1 MAIHTSLK
9 LWIQSQGN
17 FYTICVSNV
26 EQNIKSKVVKVK
38 SKLEKCRSIITEC
51 KSMAERKA
59 SESEDDS
66 NEMMIWLNYKI
77 ELADIEYRLKDMLQ
91 YFPKSGE

>member
-1 MAIHTSLK
+1 
-9 LWIQSQGN
+9 
-17 FYTICVSNV
+17 V

-38 SKLEKCRSIITEC
+38 SKLEKCKSIITEC

-66 NEMMIWLNYKI
+66 NEMMVWLNYKI
-77 ELADIEYRLKDMLQ
+77 ELVDIEYRLKDMLQ